1 MWIKREIAEHVR
13 SLARQRPVVVLTGAR
28 QTGKTSLLEHL
39 FPEHNYV
46 SLDLPSEAASAELDP
61 AAFLS
66 RHPPPVLIDE
76 VQYAP
81 ALFRHIKRWV
91 DTHRSELGQLILTGS
106 QLFPLMQ
113 GVSESLAGRAA
124 LLELPTLSFAEA
136 SSAGDSSFDTYLVR
150 GGFPELWADPGID
163 AQSYYR
169 SYVATY
175 LERDLRN
182 VLRVTDLRD
191 FERFVRACALRSGQL
206 LNKSDLAREIGISV
220 PTVGAWLAALQAS
233 GLVALLE
240 PWFSNQNKRLS
251 KTPKLYFCDTGLL
264 AFLINL
270 RSVADLHASP
280 LRGALFETAIYG
292 ELRRALGLRQE
303 LSSLFFW
310 RDRTTEVDFVLDR
323 GGRLYLFE
331 AKWSELPR
339 SEDASQLRKVAAA
352 IGPER
357 LARMAIVARAPHR
370 HPVSPD
376 IQVLTPTDLVD
387 EVADR

>member
-1 MWIKREIAEHVR
+1 M
-13 SLARQRPVVVLTGAR
+13 
-28 QTGKTSLLEHL
+28 
-39 FPEHNYV
+39 

-61 AAFLS
+61 AAFFA

-81 ALFRHIKRWV
+81 ALFRHLKRWV
-91 DTHRSELGQLILTGS
+91 DTHRGERGQLILTGS

-136 SSAGDSSFDTYLVR
+136 RSAGATSFDDYLLR
-150 GGFPELWADPGID
+150 GGYPELWADPGID
-163 AQSYYR
+163 AQSFYR

-175 LERDLRN
+175 LERDLRS

-206 LNKSDLAREIGISV
+206 LNKSDLARDIGISV

-280 LRGALFETAIYG
+280 LKGALFETAIYC

-323 GGRLYLFE
+323 GGRLHLFE
-331 AKWSELPR
+331 VKWSELPR
-339 SEDASQLRKVAAA
+339 SEDTSQLHKVAAA
-352 IGPER
+352 LAPGE
-357 LARMAIVARAPHR
+357 LARMAIIARAPHR
-370 HPVSPD
+370 HPVSRD
-376 IQVLTPTDLVD
+376 VEALTPADLVA
-387 EVADR
+387 EVAKR